1 MTGLRS
7 WALFPPAA
15 VLAVATALMPIIQG
29 GHPGYLIGIGVF
41 GLLLYLVGASSL
53 LPRTLVWGM
62 AVLAFEYVLFVAVHR
77 NTLELGA
84 PLFAVLWFLAA
95 EVGWF
100 SLEARHGQP
109 PWLLRVLLVAGV
121 AAAGAVVGYLIV
133 LTAAIG
139 ISGGLGLTL
148 IGVLAALG
156 AAGSLTWA
164 RRRG

>member
-1 MTGLRS
+1 MSRLRS
-7 WALFPPAA
+7 WLLLPPAA
-15 VLAVATALMPIIQG
+15 VLAAAAALMPVLQA
-29 GHPGYLIGIGVF
+29 GHPAFLIAIGAA
-41 GLLLYLVGASSL
+41 GLALYLLGASAL
-53 LPRTLVWGM
+53 VPRTLVWAM
-62 AVLAFEYVLFVAVHR
+62 VLLAVEYLLFIAVHPH
-77 NTLELGA
+77 TLELGA

-109 PWLLRVLLVAGV
+109 PWLGRALLVAGL
-121 AAAGAVVGYLIV
+121 AAAGAVVGYLFV

-148 IGVLAALG
+148 VGVLAALG